1 MKVYMAICLLTVWL
15 TNDFFLK
22 AGEDLSLSGVDESE
36 TSQEDTSQRS
46 MEDQVKTVSDQ
57 LHTGVKTP

>member
-1 MKVYMAICLLTVWL
+1 MSVDCLA
-15 TNDFFLK
+15 DIIFYLK

-46 MEDQVKTVSDQ
+46 MEDQVKTASDQ
-57 LHTGVKTP
+57 LYTGVKTPG

>member
-1 MKVYMAICLLTVWL
+1 MTVDWL
-15 TNDFFLK
+15 TNNFFLK

-46 MEDQVKTVSDQ
+46 MEDQVKTTSDQ
-57 LHTGVKTP
+57 LCTPG